1 MSAHSQRGGSSGH
14 NGGNGG
20 RGGGNIG
27 HGGGNIGRG
36 GGNIGRGGG
45 NIGRGGG
52 NIGCGSS
59 GRGSGNNHHHRYRP
73 PRHKQQHQQQQK
85 QQQYGHWGHQ
95 HGIDSSAYHSSAY
108 PGPYQRQNHQQQQK
122 QQTGALLPTPPQLM
136 QQQVEPWQNE
146 AQSLPAANPTTSSSA
161 SSGRIR
167 PSVHLSSDQTETAG
181 PTTSGMSNSPNRAV
195 RVLDLANSGAKTRK
209 DRRIWEDV
217 VNSGAAAGGKSR
229 TSRSKRP
236 DPRGEDES
244 DTVSQAPMSQPINS
258 LLSAST
264 SQQSQASTSG
274 AGPQG
279 GELAPEAPDQAVD
292 ETRSTESKPQPS
304 LAVQRLQQALE
315 LSLQEEQLETELE
328 SQRQELAELRL
339 RVQEMQQTLEN
350 KEAAMKQLTEK
361 KANLTSK
368 RLAIL
373 KESVSGPSSGS
384 PQQTAAE
391 PRVAPPTPP
400 PAQPPSL
407 LPPPPAEPCSF
418 DATGPVSASASSPV
432 DEATLQVIR
441 SIIRSEQSR
450 DLTFA
455 EMDRL
460 VAERL
465 SAQAANSSTA
475 TGDAPADNNDN
486 DGDDSDDEES
496 TAAPPAAK
504 RPRTSAAEPN
514 DTNNVSSTFACIARS
529 LQQAG
534 VVKSEKS
541 TDITSSSTTN
551 IPTTVSRNG
560 EKENKKQ
567 KDKNV
572 KVEADSD
579 DVIVVDLDIRNKL
592 KSNNNN
598 NKSSDSAATIGAA
611 VASVAGTSKS
621 SSRRRFESSSSD
633 SSSSSSSSD
642 SNRRAQTPAAQRRPT
657 LSLSEQRKRTRM
669 EESAPTSTM
678 ALPGKFQAHN
688 SDQIICTLIS
698 NGFLYTGSA
707 DGTAKRFS
715 LQTHECLTTYR
726 RGGSSS
732 SQCRVN
738 CMVVTNLGC
747 SIDVFRIYS
756 GGSDA
761 VLSVHNTRTGDLLKR
776 SSLEAQLWA
785 ACHRW
790 DCIYLGLGSGRVCKY
805 DLNSATLMSGWIGC
819 DGPVSCLELT
829 VCEGRRV
836 ALVGCQ
842 TDKLIIVRDERSGI
856 LLFNIKQP
864 TPPVAVRCPL
874 PGSIAFCLSSWCLQT
889 FRSGRWE
896 SPISQFSS
904 DTTGCP
910 SSDIRLISLHV
921 SVRSTWLFLGCSD
934 GSVRCHRL
942 PASLASGKSVPTD
955 GCTHVVVWASPGR
968 NAVTSVQYFESAR
981 CLVAGDSRGCVTIT
995 QLPTLKSN
1003 IFRCYWSNCTLAFLS
1018 AEDLSSHLKRVHCGD
1033 IGGGV
1038 KCRWRGCNQA
1048 INNENHLRQHCRS
1061 SARLALDKL

>member
-1 MSAHSQRGGSSGH
+1 
-14 NGGNGG
+14 
-20 RGGGNIG
+20 
-27 HGGGNIGRG
+27 
-36 GGNIGRGGG
+36 
-45 NIGRGGG
+45 
-52 NIGCGSS
+52 
-59 GRGSGNNHHHRYRP
+59 
-73 PRHKQQHQQQQK
+73 
-85 QQQYGHWGHQ
+85 
-95 HGIDSSAYHSSAY
+95 
-108 PGPYQRQNHQQQQK
+108 
-122 QQTGALLPTPPQLM
+122 
-136 QQQVEPWQNE
+136 
-146 AQSLPAANPTTSSSA
+146 NPTTSSSA

-350 KEAAMKQLTEK
+350 KEAAMKQKVSQGRPVVRHSKLQL
-361 KANLTSK
+361 NLELLHQRR
-368 RLAIL
+368 RLR
-373 KESVSGPSSGS
+373 SR
-384 PQQTAAE
+384 
-391 PRVAPPTPP
+391 PR
-400 PAQPPSL
+400 L
-407 LPPPPAEPCSF
+407 LPPPPAEPPCSF

-621 SSRRRFESSSSD
+621 SSRRQQRQAVKKSHGFPI
-633 SSSSSSSSD
+633 
-642 SNRRAQTPAAQRRPT
+642 RTKTPIREQQQRQQQQQQQ
-657 LSLSEQRKRTRM
+657 QR
-669 EESAPTSTM
+669 
-678 ALPGKFQAHN
+678 QATAELKP
-688 SDQIICTLIS
+688 QPP
-698 NGFLYTGSA
+698 SA
-707 DGTAKRFS
+707 D
-715 LQTHECLTTYR
+715 
-726 RGGSSS
+726 
-732 SQCRVN
+732 
-738 CMVVTNLGC
+738 
-747 SIDVFRIYS
+747 
-756 GGSDA
+756 
-761 VLSVHNTRTGDLLKR
+761 
-776 SSLEAQLWA
+776 
-785 ACHRW
+785 
-790 DCIYLGLGSGRVCKY
+790 
-805 DLNSATLMSGWIGC
+805 
-819 DGPVSCLELT
+819 
-829 VCEGRRV
+829 
-836 ALVGCQ
+836 
-842 TDKLIIVRDERSGI
+842 
-856 LLFNIKQP
+856 
-864 TPPVAVRCPL
+864 PP
-874 PGSIAFCLSSWCLQT
+874 
-889 FRSGRWE
+889 
-896 SPISQFSS
+896 
-904 DTTGCP
+904 
-910 SSDIRLISLHV
+910 
-921 SVRSTWLFLGCSD
+921 
-934 GSVRCHRL
+934 
-942 PASLASGKSVPTD
+942 
-955 GCTHVVVWASPGR
+955 
-968 NAVTSVQYFESAR
+968 
-981 CLVAGDSRGCVTIT
+981 
-995 QLPTLKSN
+995 
-1003 IFRCYWSNCTLAFLS
+1003 
-1018 AEDLSSHLKRVHCGD
+1018 
-1033 IGGGV
+1033 
-1038 KCRWRGCNQA
+1038 
-1048 INNENHLRQHCRS
+1048 
-1061 SARLALDKL
+1061 